1 MTILMVQVKFFVLYS
16 NISISETAVES
27 LESVIDTIVR
37 NNLSFKESNSSGAA
51 DAVGLIEKFVFI
63 KLIGP
68 LQK

>member
-1 MTILMVQVKFFVLYS
+1 MTVLMAEVKYFVLRS

-51 DAVGLIEKFVFI
+51 DAVGLIEKICVY
-63 KLIGP
+63 
-68 LQK
+68 

>member
-1 MTILMVQVKFFVLYS
+1 MIQVKFLVLRS

-27 LESVIDTIVR
+27 LVSVIDNIVR
-37 NNLSFKESNSSGAA
+37 NNLSFKESDSSGVA

-63 KLIGP
+63 KLVGP